1 MYSIRHSMGMKNY
14 FYIIFPKKA
23 AENSH
28 TRFFLAARFDCL
40 DAMQSNKGHFK
51 MPNYYNFKNF

>member
-1 MYSIRHSMGMKNY
+1 MGMKNY